1 MNTKQQ
7 LIETIYSLVAQL
19 PSTCLLRL
27 SDTSLVIFHNVLGDY
42 GELLSKLDIHVYDN
56 ETFLGSIYDDC
67 GGIYY
72 YGFDTVETEPL
83 LKSIIE
89 QLQIRQEE

>member
-1 MNTKQQ
+1 MNTNQY
-7 LIETIYSLVAQL
+7 LIETIYSLVTQS

-27 SDTSLVIFHNVLGDY
+27 GDISLVIFHNVLGDY
-42 GELLSKLDIHVYDN
+42 GELLSKRDIYVYDN
-56 ETFLGSIYDDC
+56 ETFMGSIYDDC

-72 YGFDTVETEPL
+72 DGFDIVDQQQL

-89 QLQIRQEE
+89 QLQTRQEK

>member
-1 MNTKQQ
+1 MNTKQE
-7 LIETIYSLVAQL
+7 LIEQIYSMVIQL

-27 SDTSLVIFHNVLGDY
+27 GDTSLVIFHNVLGDY
-42 GELLSKLDIHVYDN
+42 GELLSKRDIYVYDN
-56 ETFLGSIYDDC
+56 ETFIGSIYDDC

-72 YGFDTVETEPL
+72 NGFDTVDKQQL

-89 QLQIRQEE
+89 QLQTR

>member
-1 MNTKQQ
+1 MNTNQQ
-7 LIETIYSLVAQL
+7 LIEQIYSLVTQL

-27 SDTSLVIFHNVLGDY
+27 GDISLVIFHNVLGDY
-42 GELLSKLDIHVYDN
+42 GELLSKRDIYVYDN
-56 ETFLGSIYDDC
+56 ETFIGSIYDDC

-72 YGFDTVETEPL
+72 DGFDTVETKPL

-89 QLQIRQEE
+89 QLQTRQEE

>member
-1 MNTKQQ
+1 MNINQQ
-7 LIETIYSLVAQL
+7 LIEQVYSLVTQL

-27 SDTSLVIFHNVLGDY
+27 GDISLVIFHNVLGDY
-42 GELLSKLDIHVYDN
+42 GELLSKRDIYVYDN
-56 ETFLGSIYDDC
+56 ETYLGSIYDDC

-72 YGFDTVETEPL
+72 DGFDTVETEPL

-89 QLQIRQEE
+89 QLQTRQEK

>member
-1 MNTKQQ
+1 MKQELCEQ
-7 LIETIYSLVAQL
+7 IYSLVKQL

-27 SDTSLVIFHNVLGDY
+27 GDISLVIFHNVLGDY
-42 GELLSKLDIHVYDN
+42 GELLSKRDIYVYDN
-56 ETFLGSIYDDC
+56 ETFIGSIYDDC

-72 YGFDTVETEPL
+72 DGFDTVETKPL

-89 QLQIRQEE
+89 QLQTRQEE

>member
-1 MNTKQQ
+1 MNTNQY
-7 LIETIYSLVAQL
+7 LIETIYSLVTQL

-27 SDTSLVIFHNVLGDY
+27 GDISLVIFHNVLGDY
-42 GELLSKLDIHVYDN
+42 GELLSKRDIYVYDN
-56 ETFLGSIYDDC
+56 ETFIGSIYDDC

-72 YGFDTVETEPL
+72 NGFDTVDKQQL

-89 QLQIRQEE
+89 QLQTNI